1 VKIGIRRASGADGP
15 TLDELFRLA
24 LDEQLQYRPSRLTE
38 HPRLESP
45 ADLISDY
52 ERHSATPG
60 TLVLIGV
67 IDEIPVGYCVATL
80 RPAPASPDVP
90 IEDSP
95 AIPMEDSPGSTC
107 LVEVEQI
114 FVREEARGVGVGS
127 LLIAAA
133 ACWAK
138 SMGAT
143 KCEMTVLPGHRAAK
157 NFCEQHGLKARAIT
171 MAGAVDAVLDSVDLD
186 EEERAE
192 VLEAVSAAPVA
203 DAPRRGR
210 LDPSVLE
217 EIEEGAALETEPV
230 LEPADIAVAA
240 GCVVVKDGAVLLHKR
255 VEPPFQGHW
264 SIPGGHPRKGETL
277 AECAVRELRE
287 ETGLDIELVGLAG
300 VAERVWE
307 TDFPASHH
315 GETVDKETVD
325 DSRVKAGAAGRRSV
339 PRRYLVCNFLGIPK
353 PDSAVVQEPS
363 SKQGMGWFSLDD
375 LPSPLVPGVGEFLS
389 GIKERIA
396 PSRSPKDTGAC
407 WSALPGYSALI

>member
-1 VKIGIRRASGADGP
+1 MKIGIRLASGADSC

-45 ADLISDY
+45 ADVISDY
-52 ERHSATPG
+52 ERHRAAPD
-60 TLVLIGV
+60 TLVLLGL

-80 RPAPASPDVP
+80 RPGPASPDT
-90 IEDSP
+90 
-95 AIPMEDSPGSTC
+95 PMEGPPGSTP
-107 LVEVEQI
+107 LVEVDQI

-127 LLIAAA
+127 LLIAAV

-171 MAGAVDAVLDSVDLD
+171 MAGSVDAVLDSVDLD

-192 VLEAVSAAPVA
+192 VLEAVSAAAVA
-203 DAPRRGR
+203 NVPPHREPGPPA
-210 LDPSVLE
+210 VE
-217 EIEEGAALETEPV
+217 QTEEGAVAGPEP
-230 LEPADIAVAA
+230 LLKPADIAVAA

-255 VEPPFQGHW
+255 VEPPFEGYW

-287 ETGLDIELVGLAG
+287 ETGLDIELVALAG

-307 TDFPASHH
+307 TDFPAARR
-315 GETVDKETVD
+315 GETIDKESVD
-325 DSRVKAGAAGRRSV
+325 DSWANAGAAGQGSV
-339 PRRYLVCNFLGIPK
+339 SRRYLVCNFLGIPR
-353 PDSAVVQEPS
+353 PDSAATQEPCS
-363 SKQGMGWFSLDD
+363 EQGMGWFSLDE
-375 LPSPLVPGVGEFLS
+375 LPSPLVPGVGEFLT
-389 GIKERIA
+389 GIRELIA
-396 PSRSPKDTGAC
+396 PDRSPEDTGAR
-407 WSALPGYSALI
+407 SRGLPAYSALI